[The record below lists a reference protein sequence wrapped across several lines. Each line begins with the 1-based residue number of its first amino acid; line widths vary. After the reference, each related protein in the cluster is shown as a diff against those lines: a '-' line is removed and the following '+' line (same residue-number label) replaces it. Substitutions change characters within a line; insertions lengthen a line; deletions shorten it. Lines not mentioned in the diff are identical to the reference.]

1 MEVRGNGTRFINYDK
16 WEYIRHAPY
25 NYRKEGLLIKIMSPS
40 IVNTTNPMLKVIVQF
55 VESSLVF
62 LMKYVDI
69 LKNFKNIYWTNR

>member
-1 MEVRGNGTRFINYDK
+1 MEVRGNATRFLNYDN
-16 WEYIRHAPY
+16 WEYKRHTQY
-25 NYRKEGLLIKIMSPS
+25 NYRKHGLLIKIMSPS
-40 IVNTTNPMLKVIVQF
+40 IVNTTNPMLKVIIQF